1 MNNSFYSL
9 IFRQKYIKRWG
20 LMRNISEENLSS
32 HSFEVAILAQAL
44 AIIGNTYYN
53 KEYNVDRIC
62 TIALFHDAEEVYTGD
77 MPTPIKYF
85 NDDMRD
91 NYKKVEL
98 AAAKSLLSKL
108 PPELQSTYE
117 DILLNKDE
125 EIHKIV
131 KAADKLAAYI
141 KCIEEEKCGN
151 IEFKTA
157 SKATKEALD
166 KIDMPELK
174 WFMDNIL
181 PSFFLT
187 VDEM

>member
-1 MNNSFYSL
+1 MNNSFFSL

-20 LMRNISEENLSS
+20 LMRNITEENLSS
-32 HSFEVAILAQAL
+32 HSFEVAVLAQAL
-44 AIIGNTYYN
+44 AIIGNTYFG
-53 KEYNVDRIC
+53 KSYNVDRVC
-62 TIALFHDAEEVYTGD
+62 TIALFHDAEEVFTGD

-85 NDDMRD
+85 NEDMRD

-98 AAAKSLLSKL
+98 AAADSLLSKL
-108 PPELQSTYE
+108 PKELKPIYD
-117 DILLNKDE
+117 DILKNDDK
-125 EIHKIV
+125 EIHILV

-151 IEFKTA
+151 TEFTNA
-157 SKATKEALD
+157 SKATKESLD
-166 KIDMPELK
+166 KMDSQELK
-174 WFMDNIL
+174 WFMENIL